1 MTIGS
6 FPLLS
11 WLRSFSFEDFRCLEG
26 TTKQWTEIVGLGAYS
41 KSVAMQ
47 RGNIFNS
54 LTSVFAMDLNENN
67 FVFKI
72 SRNKVPPSFFRRCLS
87 RATNLGINGGI
98 TKQGEITCLQYVWI
112 VSEGPIQAPS
122 AWPQMKIDS
131 YPDTV
136 QCSNKSNTNLGAL
149 DRAAVSPWLQSDN
162 VGDFVTILSAN
173 IVRTKDKVNI
183 TFATPSPLCWDAQLL
198 VRLSPP
204 LNFNKIE
211 VLDQGGRSLGKI
223 FDSQQ
228 FDPTIEDTLRVPAS
242 AVASSVTGFVT
253 FILQSEL
260 MYNTPNAPGAR
271 GAVDFNVEL

>member
-1 MTIGS
+1 M
-6 FPLLS
+6 
-11 WLRSFSFEDFRCLEG
+11 
-26 TTKQWTEIVGLGAYS
+26 
-41 KSVAMQ
+41 
-47 RGNIFNS
+47 
-54 LTSVFAMDLNENN
+54 
-67 FVFKI
+67 
-72 SRNKVPPSFFRRCLS
+72 
-87 RATNLGINGGI
+87 
-98 TKQGEITCLQYVWI
+98 
-112 VSEGPIQAPS
+112 
-122 AWPQMKIDS
+122 
-131 YPDTV
+131 
-136 QCSNKSNTNLGAL
+136 
-149 DRAAVSPWLQSDN
+149 
-162 VGDFVTILSAN
+162 
-173 IVRTKDKVNI
+173 
-183 TFATPSPLCWDAQLL
+183 CWDAQLL